1 MKMYMVIHKLN
12 LEGIS
17 MDGAAELI
25 NKHSVLEFAMKLY
38 LGKTHRSV
46 LDRNRS
52 DVNEIEN
59 EFSIVN
65 TKMQSAN
72 QTVVKKEMI
81 DLLVKRMNIMWEDF
95 LEWHK
100 IVMCF

>member
-1 MKMYMVIHKLN
+1 MVIHKLN

-59 EFSIVN
+59 EFSTVN
-65 TKMQSAN
+65 TNIQSAN
-72 QTVVKKEMI
+72 KNVLKKDIICERNEYYVRGFPGMT
-81 DLLVKRMNIMWEDF
+81 
-95 LEWHK
+95 
-100 IVMCF
+100 